1 MLGTLACYANI
12 ISGFTNWRVSSP
24 NPPPR
29 ISAPPGLSPRPR
41 RGASDCAPRGNRYY
55 LLAADSILNDLCLI
69 ALVAPGTEA
78 GEGVSIAAAAAANAS
93 VGTVGTLGNELA
105 AAPGR
110 VRVTPRGAPDSR
122 AADASPAGCELHAD
136 ASADLPRQSDEY
148 AQLGGGT
155 PDSRAVATCSSSA

>member
-1 MLGTLACYANI
+1 M
-12 ISGFTNWRVSSP
+12 
-24 NPPPR
+24 
-29 ISAPPGLSPRPR
+29 
-41 RGASDCAPRGNRYY
+41 CATWHRYY
-55 LLAADSILNDLCLI
+55 LLAADSILNDLCII

-78 GEGVSIAAAAAANAS
+78 GDCVSIAAAAAANAS

-110 VRVTPRGAPDSR
+110 ARVTPRGAPDSH

-136 ASADLPRQSDEY
+136 ASAVLPRQSEY